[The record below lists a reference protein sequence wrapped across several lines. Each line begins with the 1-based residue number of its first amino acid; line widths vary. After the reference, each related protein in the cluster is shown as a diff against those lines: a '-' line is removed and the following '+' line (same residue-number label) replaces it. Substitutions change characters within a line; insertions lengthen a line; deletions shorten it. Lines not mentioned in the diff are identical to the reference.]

1 MRVLCCSLRSD
12 CLGLARTD
20 ANRCLDPLL
29 FFPCLVYGIG
39 SGVCPD
45 LGSRLGLGGVVGK
58 NSGCNFCLGIL
69 LLCDGVDPIA
79 MVGGSSSG
87 GDEESFDKGR
97 IRVRS
102 GCDGMDFVDWMCL
115 FL

>member
-1 MRVLCCSLRSD
+1 
-12 CLGLARTD
+12 
-20 ANRCLDPLL
+20 
-29 FFPCLVYGIG
+29 
-39 SGVCPD
+39 
-45 LGSRLGLGGVVGK
+45 
-58 NSGCNFCLGIL
+58 
-69 LLCDGVDPIA
+69 

-102 GCDGMDFVDWMCL
+102 GCDGTDFVDWMCL